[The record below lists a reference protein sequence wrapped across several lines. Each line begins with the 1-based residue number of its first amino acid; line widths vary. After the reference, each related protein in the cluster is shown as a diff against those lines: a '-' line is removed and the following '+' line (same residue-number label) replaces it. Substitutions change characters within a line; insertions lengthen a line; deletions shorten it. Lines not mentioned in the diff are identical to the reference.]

1 MAEPSL
7 TRTRRAILRAIDEG
21 HGRIYLEEHEA
32 WDRSLGLRITHRLR
46 QLVDAGW
53 VRARTETDKP
63 LPGEHMPDRVYYR
76 LTTTGIEKLKGAGQ

>member
-1 MAEPSL
+1 MAEPSM
-7 TRTRRAILRAIDEG
+7 TRGRQAILRAVDEG

-32 WDRSLGLRITHRLR
+32 WDRSLGLLITHRLR

-53 VRARTETDKP
+53 VRARTEQDKP

-76 LTTTGIEKLKGAGQ
+76 LTEVGEAKLKGAGQ